1 MVRGLIGYWADP
13 LATRAGRLLSFF
25 LLYVSEGIPL
35 GFTATVIATHMRR
48 EGLDPAVIGAYVG
61 SLYLP
66 WAFKW
71 VFGPII
77 DTITSDRFGRRR
89 ELDRRRAARDDA
101 GAACGDADRF
111 RDGHRVSS
119 QR

>member
-1 MVRGLIGYWADP
+1 MVRGLTGYWADP

-66 WAFKW
+66 WAFK
-71 VFGPII
+71 
-77 DTITSDRFGRRR
+77 
-89 ELDRRRAARDDA
+89 
-101 GAACGDADRF
+101 
-111 RDGHRVSS
+111 
-119 QR
+119 